1 MTMELK
7 MQKYIFDNV
16 HGHIGITEAE
26 EKVIDSMIFQRLR
39 GIRQTGCV
47 DFVYPGAV
55 HTRFSHC
62 IGTMHLM
69 GRFLSAKRKNGK
81 PLEQDDENVQI
92 MRLAALLH
100 DIGHYPLS
108 HTTEQIIVKSLHGP
122 SHEMFGVDLIRR
134 FLKEEL
140 DNYKPREITDII
152 EKKVKN
158 DNMMLLSSAFDV
170 DKCDYLLRDSYYTGV
185 SYGEIEIDRLI
196 QTMSIE
202 DGKMVF
208 GKDET
213 ELERFLL
220 GRYHM
225 YRAVYYH
232 KTVVGFEEM
241 VKRAFELLVKE
252 GVIRDPKELMKESNV
267 AEIYGYNDSMFYQ
280 KVLNYSEH
288 GKNKELRELCSNI
301 VRRKPVAVAYM
312 EPKPL
317 SDSKMPAIEKRIADM
332 EEVDSK
338 RERFA
343 KECRLDPMWI
353 LPVSLRRLS
362 LVDEKSEIYIRKG
375 SEIKSLHESD
385 TLILKMIG
393 SKSMYDVRLYT
404 KPGHHKEVSRLLNKG
419 DY

>member
-1 MTMELK
+1 MIMGLK
-7 MQKYIFDNV
+7 IQKYIFDNV
-16 HGHIGITEAE
+16 HGHIGITETE
-26 EKVIDSMIFQRLR
+26 EKVIDSMVFQRLR

-69 GRFLSAKRKNGK
+69 GRFLSATKKSGK
-81 PLEQDDENVQI
+81 QLEHDDDNVQI

-108 HTTEQIIVKSLHGP
+108 HTTEQVIVKSLHGP

-140 DNYKPREITDII
+140 DNYKPNEITDII
-152 EKKVKN
+152 EKRVKN
-158 DNMMLLSSAFDV
+158 DRMMLLSSAFDV

-241 VKRAFELLVKE
+241 VKRTFELLVKE
-252 GVIRDPKELMKESNV
+252 GVLKDPKELMKESNV
-267 AEIYGYNDSMFYQ
+267 AEIYGYNDAMFYQ
-280 KVLNYSEH
+280 KVLGYAEH

-317 SDSKMPAIEKRIADM
+317 SSSKMPAIEKRIADM
-332 EEVDSK
+332 EEEDEK

-343 KECRLDPMWI
+343 KECGLDPMWI

-362 LVDEKSEIYIRKG
+362 LVDEKSDIYIRKG
-375 SEIKSLHESD
+375 NDIKSLHESD

-393 SKSMYDVRLYT
+393 SKSMYDVRMYT
-404 KPGHHKEVSRLLNKG
+404 KPGHQKEVSRLLNKG

>member
-1 MTMELK
+1 MK
-7 MQKYIFDNV
+7 IQKYIFDNV
-16 HGHIGITEAE
+16 HGHIGITETE
-26 EKVIDSMIFQRLR
+26 GRIIDSMVFQRLR

-69 GRFLSAKRKNGK
+69 GRFLSTERKNGMQ
-81 PLEQDDENVQI
+81 LEQDDDNVQI

-108 HTTEQIIVKSLHGP
+108 HTMEQVVVKSLHGP
-122 SHEMFGVDLIRR
+122 DHEMFGGDLIRR
-134 FLKEEL
+134 FLREEL
-140 DNYKPREITDII
+140 DNYRPEEITDII
-152 EKKVKN
+152 EKRMNN
-158 DNMMLLSSAFDV
+158 DRMMLLSSAFDV

-202 DGKMVF
+202 DGRMIF

-252 GVIRDPKELMKESNV
+252 GMLRNPKELLKEDNE
-267 AEIYGYNDSMFYQ
+267 AEIYGYNDAMVYR
-280 KVLNYSEH
+280 KVLDYSEH
-288 GKNKELRELCSNI
+288 GKSMELKELCRNI
-301 VRRKPVAVAYM
+301 VRRRPVAVAYM

-317 SDSKMPAIEKRIADM
+317 SGSSMPAIEKRIADM
-332 EEVDSK
+332 EGEEGE
-338 RERFA
+338 RRRFA
-343 KECRLDPMWI
+343 EECGLDPIWI
-353 LPVSLRRLS
+353 LPVSLRRMS
-362 LVDEKSEIYIRKG
+362 LIDEKSDIYIRRDND
-375 SEIKSLHESD
+375 IKSLHESD

-393 SKSMYDVRLYT
+393 SKAMHDVRLYT
-404 KPGHHKEVSRLLNKG
+404 KPGHQKEVSRLLHNG
-419 DY
+419 GY